1 MINVRSGKAL
11 DIFSSKT
18 HDGNNI
24 QIFKSHGKANQLW
37 AIYPNRDGT
46 VKLINP
52 GSGKALDV
60 AANVIIYTEN
70 GSDAQKWILNII
82 DTGIYKLIHK
92 SSDKVLDVSE
102 NSSNDEANIQIWSS
116 NNTRAQQWRLVPINL

>member
-1 MINVRSGKAL
+1 M
-11 DIFSSKT
+11 
-18 HDGNNI
+18 
-24 QIFKSHGKANQLW
+24 
-37 AIYPNRDGT
+37 
-46 VKLINP
+46 INP

-60 AANVIIYTEN
+60 AANGHSDGTNVIIYTEN